1 MVGRLKS
8 LTGLGAFDCVLLGA
22 PDGRRR
28 GPPLAGE
35 LPGQFSVQL
44 VDPVTPAMRG
54 QSGMP
59 GKVERA
65 TPLLN
70 KLERGEVFLPRY
82 NNQWLADLEAEWLA
96 WSGLDDETSDQIDAA
111 AYAATHIP
119 NASAAWGG
127 MFKVDLPYRWTGG
140 RRLGWS
146 SPRTLRW

>member
-1 MVGRLKS
+1 
-8 LTGLGAFDCVLLGA
+8 
-22 PDGRRR
+22 
-28 GPPLAGE
+28 
-35 LPGQFSVQL
+35 
-44 VDPVTPAMRG
+44 
-54 QSGMP
+54 MP

-96 WSGLDDETSDQIDAA
+96 WSGLDNETSDQIDAA

-119 NASAAWGG
+119 AAAASWGG
-127 MFKVDLPYRWTGG
+127 TFKVDTANRWTGG
-140 RRLGWS
+140 GRLGWS